1 MTQSFKNI
9 EIIVVNDGSPDKS
22 SEIIKSLQQS
32 DSRIILLEKQN
43 GGVSSARNY
52 GLNYASGE
60 YILFVDGDDF
70 VDKRYAEYFLSLIS
84 YQNAD
89 VAFSYNYTDGRK
101 TFSQSINDEVPSI
114 VDSDTA
120 IEELY
125 LNKTGVAVWNKIYK
139 KSFLNNNSLCFNENF
154 WFAEGMTFN
163 IEAFKSASV
172 IICGHKCLYNQ
183 TINPDSAVRKFN
195 IDSWYCGIK
204 AMEYQKQIINKSNKR
219 IINAWN
225 YHRREYNYSILK
237 GIIKSNST
245 DQFSKEMK
253 QCINNLHRNIRY
265 PLIVNIGNKAKLKCL
280 CISLAPILI
289 AKRDIYKESREWLT
303 TS

>member
-1 MTQSFKNI
+1 MNQSFRNI
-9 EIIVVNDGSPDKS
+9 EIIAVNDGSPDKS
-22 SEIIKSLQQS
+22 SNIIRQLQQE

-52 GLNYASGE
+52 GLKYASGE

-70 VDKRYAEYFLSLIS
+70 IDKYYTEYFFNLIS
-84 YQNAD
+84 NLNAD
-89 VAFSYNYTDGRK
+89 IAFSYNYTDGRK
-101 TFSQSINDEVPSI
+101 TFSQSINDDTPI
-114 VDSDTA
+114 IIDSETA

-139 KSFLNNNSLCFNENF
+139 KSFIDYYSLSFNENL

-163 IEAFKSASV
+163 VEAFKNAK
-172 IICGHKCLYNQ
+172 IIIGGHKCLYNQ

-204 AMEYQKQIINKSNKR
+204 AMEFQKQIINKNNKR

-237 GIIKSNST
+237 GIIKSNTT
-245 DQFSKEMK
+245 DQFSKEMR
-253 QCINNLHRNIRY
+253 QCINNLHHNIKY
-265 PLIVNIGNKAKLKCL
+265 PLKVNIGKKAKLKCL
-280 CISLAPILI
+280 LISIAPKLI
-289 AKRDIYKESREWLT
+289 AKRDIRIEKEYV
-303 TS
+303 